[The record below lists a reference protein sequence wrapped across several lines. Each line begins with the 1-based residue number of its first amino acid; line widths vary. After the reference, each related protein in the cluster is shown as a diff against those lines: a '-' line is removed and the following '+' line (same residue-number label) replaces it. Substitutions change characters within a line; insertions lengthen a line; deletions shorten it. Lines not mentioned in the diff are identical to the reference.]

1 MLTKTFGAQLLF
13 LFFTLTNVLQ
23 LRPPNTADLGTDEK
37 AAVFSGIGIWEGRTL
52 KLPFDR
58 FLKRARLCT
67 VKIKT

>member
-37 AAVFSGIGIWEGRTL
+37 AAVFSGIGRGRTL